1 MLFVICDCLYV
12 KFILEEERSL
22 FIELNVH
29 TINNLAHID
38 SRLSL
43 SRTDH
48 IARLRTLKE

>member
-1 MLFVICDCLYV
+1 MLNLYW
-12 KFILEEERSL
+12 KKNEGSL

>member
-1 MLFVICDCLYV
+1 MLNLYWKKNEV
-12 KFILEEERSL
+12 SL